1 MAKPTTPRRDRTPAS
16 SPGDLSLE
24 DRLIRIEA
32 KLDILFVDVVS
43 IKAKTVLVGGVAGA
57 LLAAV
62 VQVIPALIK

>member
-1 MAKPTTPRRDRTPAS
+1 MAKSINSHGAN
-16 SPGDLSLE
+16 GDLTLQ

-43 IKAKTVLVGGVAGA
+43 IKAKTVLIGGLAGA

-62 VQVIPALIK
+62 VQAIPLLIK